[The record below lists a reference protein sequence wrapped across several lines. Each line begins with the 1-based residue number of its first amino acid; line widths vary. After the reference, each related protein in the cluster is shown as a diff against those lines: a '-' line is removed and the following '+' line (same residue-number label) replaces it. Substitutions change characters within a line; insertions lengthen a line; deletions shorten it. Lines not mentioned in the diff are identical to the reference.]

1 LETEAPA
8 PASTE
13 AASEREA
20 LRRDWQ
26 LYAAMTFLF
35 MFGFTLY
42 SGVFQNFFRE
52 DLNGTP
58 IGLGALES
66 LREIPG
72 LIAALMAGLLVALA
86 ESRVAALG
94 LVITG
99 VGIGLTGA
107 TNTFWP
113 LVAVT
118 VFWSIGF
125 HLWSTVQSA
134 IVLALAKGVEGGR
147 HLARMRSVGAVATI
161 VALAAGWLTARL
173 VPEMSYATYFVACG
187 LAIVGAGVLAA
198 FLSPAASWGKRER
211 IVVRRE
217 YGLYYLLMFLE
228 GCRRQIFSIFALF
241 TLVLVY
247 ETPLQTVLLLSL
259 INAVLSTLTA
269 PVMGRFVDRHGERK
283 PLTIYAI
290 GICLVF
296 VGYATIP
303 HAFWLYGLYIVDNV
317 LFTFSIGFSTYLH
330 RIARP
335 GELTPSFA
343 MGTTMNHV
351 AAVSLPILGAWLW
364 KESGDYRTPFWIGT
378 GLAIVALI
386 ATQRIPD
393 HSVEAV
399 G

>member
-1 LETEAPA
+1 MGTDTSAPA
-8 PASTE
+8 T
-13 AASEREA
+13 SETSDDTQR

-26 LYAAMTFLF
+26 YYAAMTFLF

-52 DLNGTP
+52 ELNGTP

-72 LIAALMAGLLVALA
+72 LIAALTAGLLVALA
-86 ESRVAALG
+86 ESRMAALG
-94 LVITG
+94 LLITG
-99 VGIGLTGA
+99 LGVGLTGA
-107 TNTFWP
+107 TVTFWP

-147 HLARMRSVGAVATI
+147 HLARMRSVGAIATI
-161 VALAAGWLTARL
+161 VALASGWLVSRL
-173 VPEMSYATYFVACG
+173 LPGLPYAAYFAACG
-187 LAIVGAGVLAA
+187 LTIAAAGVLATR
-198 FLSPAASWGKRER
+198 LSPAASWGKRER
-211 IVVRRE
+211 IVVRKE
-217 YGLYYLLMFLE
+217 YSLYYLLMFLE
-228 GCRRQIFSIFALF
+228 GCRRQVFSIFALF

-247 ETPLQTVLLLSL
+247 DTPLQTVLFLSL

-269 PVMGRFVDRHGERK
+269 PFMGRFIDRHGERQ

-317 LFTFSIGFSTYLH
+317 LFTFSIGLSTYLH

-378 GLAIVALI
+378 GLAVVALI

-393 HSVEAV
+393 RSAEAM